1 MTEKQS
7 VTRRGFLE
15 TTGAATGA
23 LVAAGAFP
31 HPAVGA
37 VKGANER
44 LNFAIIGPGGRAQ
57 AHIDI
62 LLKMKEEGKPVD
74 IIAVADVYE
83 KNREAAQEAR
93 PSAKQAEVDYRKVL
107 ENKDVDAW

>member
-1 MTEKQS
+1 MSEKQS

-44 LNFAIIGPGGRAQ
+44 LNFAIIGPGGA
-57 AHIDI
+57 
-62 LLKMKEEGKPVD
+62 P
-74 IIAVADVYE
+74 
-83 KNREAAQEAR
+83 R
-93 PSAKQAEVDYRKVL
+93 PTSTSC
-107 ENKDVDAW
+107 WT

>member
-1 MTEKQS
+1 MSEKQS

-62 LLKMKEEGKPVD
+62 LL
-74 IIAVADVYE
+74 
-83 KNREAAQEAR
+83 R
-93 PSAKQAEVDYRKVL
+93 
-107 ENKDVDAW
+107 